1 MYTASEKEGVIKD
14 PCEGDS
20 GGPLIIDNG
29 GQPLLIGVLQVRL
42 TGYFCSENFKSTQ
55 GNGYDC
61 ATNLTNGDGSWS
73 NVVSQR
79 EWVLGHI
86 TGSIAGELGI
96 IFIKHNAWMVGKQG
110 FCHRTDQL
118 GGKART
124 QPWCKSD
131 QRKCLP

>member
-1 MYTASEKEGVIKD
+1 MD

-29 GQPLLIGVLQVRL
+29 GQPLLIGVLQVTL
-42 TGYFCSENFKSTQ
+42 TGYFCSENFKSIQ

-79 EWVLGHI
+79 EWVLDHI
-86 TGSIAGELGI
+86 TGSVAG
-96 IFIKHNAWMVGKQG
+96 
-110 FCHRTDQL
+110 T
-118 GGKART
+118 
-124 QPWCKSD
+124 
-131 QRKCLP
+131 